1 MISDVPHETILGSF
15 FFYAETTN
23 LAVSSI
29 VSLEYRLVT
38 KAILMPATDIDEINE
53 RVNFYLNKVRYWLA
67 ANTLTLNKTKKE
79 FLFSLVVFSL

>member
-1 MISDVPHETILGSF
+1 M
-15 FFYAETTN
+15 
-23 LAVSSI
+23 SSI

-53 RVNFYLNKVRYWLA
+53 RVNFYLNKVHYWLA